1 MDRFNL
7 AQMKQ
12 GDTSTIVEIKGGY
25 GLIKKLENL
34 GLRTGIKI
42 TKVSSQLIRGPITI
56 QVGNSQVAVGFGMAQ
71 KIILE
76 QSNEKD

>member
-1 MDRFNL
+1 MDGFNL
-7 AQMKQ
+7 NQMKQ

-34 GLRTGIKI
+34 GLRPGIEI
-42 TKVSSQLIRGPITI
+42 TKVSSQLIHGPITI
-56 QVGNSQVAVGFGMAQ
+56 QAGNSQVAVGFGMAQ

-76 QSNEKD
+76 HSNEKK

>member
-7 AQMKQ
+7 AQIKQ
-12 GDTSTIVEIKGGY
+12 GDTSTIIEIKGGY

-34 GLRTGIKI
+34 GLRPGIKI

-56 QVGNSQVAVGFGMAQ
+56 QVGNSQVAIGFGMAQ

-76 QSNEKD
+76 QSNEKE

>member
-76 QSNEKD
+76 QSNEKE

>member
-12 GDTSTIVEIKGGY
+12 GDKSTIVEIRGGY

-34 GLRTGIKI
+34 GLRPGIKI
-42 TKVSSQLIRGPITI
+42 TKVSSQLIHGPITI

-76 QSNEKD
+76 QSNEKE